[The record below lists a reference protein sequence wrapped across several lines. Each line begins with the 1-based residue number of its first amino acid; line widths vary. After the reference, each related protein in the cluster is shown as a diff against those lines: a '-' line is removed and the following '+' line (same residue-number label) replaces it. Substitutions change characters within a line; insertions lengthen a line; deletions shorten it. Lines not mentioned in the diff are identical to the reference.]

1 MSGCV
6 MAQND
11 QTAEFLN
18 NHPLLNRN
26 RIAEFK
32 KKINFDHK
40 IATEEKTKLVKT
52 NWQTLLKSPS
62 LIGWKI
68 VDVSNEVSPAG
79 RTKGFRDFNFQL
91 SQNDQVIFIKIT
103 DAINPDSARDAFLR
117 KLNETSMPE
126 IFQKSTAELIGT
138 VSVEDSS
145 PTQKTQNYM
154 WVYKNILFEVSSKNV
169 SSLLT
174 QVKDIQKYAEN
185 SLTAR

>member
-1 MSGCV
+1 
-6 MAQND
+6 
-11 QTAEFLN
+11 
-18 NHPLLNRN
+18 
-26 RIAEFK
+26 
-32 KKINFDHK
+32 
-40 IATEEKTKLVKT
+40 
-52 NWQTLLKSPS
+52 
-62 LIGWKI
+62 
-68 VDVSNEVSPAG
+68 
-79 RTKGFRDFNFQL
+79 
-91 SQNDQVIFIKIT
+91 
-103 DAINPDSARDAFLR
+103 
-117 KLNETSMPE
+117 MPE